1 MRIRR
6 PGKGAVLPSNP
17 QPTLLAEEAVNARHN
32 RRGTNGT
39 LDECRYY
46 FYYEQGFDE
55 WIKDTEAAFL
65 KSIFSY
71 MILFLLRSQDHAVA
85 MVAIQ

>member
-55 WIKDTEAAFL
+55 WIKDTEEVF
-65 KSIFSY
+65 
-71 MILFLLRSQDHAVA
+71 
-85 MVAIQ
+85 